1 MTVRRAT
8 PVDAISPAGRRRA
21 GVLLPT
27 LLLAFV
33 LPALAACSQGAG
45 GRALD
50 VPPSADGPGSDGD
63 IGSSALLADP
73 GRDRSAVASLPAD
86 LPPVDDDPDQFIGL
100 DALAVAR
107 RLGAPDIVRR
117 DGPAEVWLYG
127 GSGCVVDIF
136 LYKEKG
142 KDPAQDTGGAG
153 VPAGSGGLVT
163 RYVDLRSP
171 AKTAEERRACLA
183 QMLRAARAQAR
194 GA

>member
-1 MTVRRAT
+1 MTIRRA
-8 PVDAISPAGRRRA
+8 ARRRA
-21 GVLLPT
+21 NALVPAFLIG
-27 LLLAFV
+27 LA
-33 LPALAACSQGAG
+33 LSGLAACSQGAG
-45 GRALD
+45 GPALD
-50 VPPSADGPGSDGD
+50 VPPSADGPGSDG
-63 IGSSALLADP
+63 GVGTSSLLADP

-86 LPPVDDDPDQFIGL
+86 QPPVDDDPDQFIGL

-107 RLGAPDIVRR
+107 RLGAPDLVRR

-142 KDPAQDTGGAG
+142 KGPARDTGGAG
-153 VPAGSGGLVT
+153 VPASSGGLVT

-171 AKTAEERRACLA
+171 AKTAAERRACLA
-183 QMLRAARAQAR
+183 QMLRAARVQAR